1 MWRESM
7 IGVGKPMPR
16 IVAVILAPDR
26 GIAARILVATFLM
39 VCAGGVL
46 AAEDARVENARR
58 AFSILDIDGDKK
70 VTDVE
75 FAIRK
80 IDAFS
85 APDRNEDNYLS
96 QDEVL
101 ITPERFKTIDRNGD
115 GKISG
120 VEFIDSDYGQLAPY
134 DADKNGTV
142 DLNELTH
149 VLAGQ

>member
-1 MWRESM
+1 LTLEVLFGDPDRMWRKSM
-7 IGVGKPMPR
+7 IGVGRPMPR
-16 IVAVILAPDR
+16 IGKAFSVAHRAI
-26 GIAARILVATFLM
+26 GIAILLA
-39 VCAGGVL
+39 VC
-46 AAEDARVENARR
+46 
-58 AFSILDIDGDKK
+58 SILDMDGDKK

-101 ITPERFKTIDRNGD
+101 ITPERFKIIDRNGD

-120 VEFIDSDYGQLAPY
+120 VEFIDSDYGQFPPY
-134 DADKNGTV
+134 DADRNGTV
-142 DLNELTH
+142 DLQELTK

>member
-1 MWRESM
+1 M

-16 IVAVILAPDR
+16 IGTAFSTSDR
-26 GIAARILVATFLM
+26 GIRVRIGIATFLI
-39 VCAGGVL
+39 VCSPGAVI

-58 AFSILDIDGDKK
+58 AFSILDMDGDKK

-80 IDAFS
+80 IDAFA

-101 ITPERFKTIDRNGD
+101 ITPERFKIIDRNGD

-120 VEFIDSDYGQLAPY
+120 VEFIDSDYGQFAPY
-134 DADKNGTV
+134 DADRNGAV
-142 DLNELTH
+142 DLQELTQ

>member
-1 MWRESM
+1 M
-7 IGVGKPMPR
+7 IGVGRPMPR
-16 IVAVILAPDR
+16 IGKAFSVAHRAI
-26 GIAARILVATFLM
+26 GIAILLA
-39 VCAGGVL
+39 VCSTGAVM

-58 AFSILDIDGDKK
+58 AFSILDMDGDKK

-101 ITPERFKTIDRNGD
+101 ITPERFKIIDRNGD

-120 VEFIDSDYGQLAPY
+120 VEFIDSDYGQFPPY
-134 DADKNGTV
+134 DADRNGTV
-142 DLNELTH
+142 DLQELTK